1 MNLFGLKE
9 DNQIAFK
16 IITVIISFV
25 PLMFAIFYPKI
36 GAILGYAGAVSGFL
50 MIYLVPVL
58 AYLKMK
64 RLEILDPLAFINKE
78 EGKDLSKWYLQCA
91 LHLVI
96 PIYGF
101 IILVLV
107 FTS

>member
-1 MNLFGLKE
+1 MNLLGLKE
-9 DNQIAFK
+9 DNIKAFSA
-16 IITVIISFV
+16 ITIFITFV

-36 GAILGYAGAVSGFL
+36 GTILGYAGAVSGFL
-50 MIYLVPVL
+50 MIYLVPVA
-58 AYLKMK
+58 AYLQMK
-64 RLEILDPLAFINKE
+64 RLEILEPGESMKGGA
-78 EGKDLSKWYLQCA
+78 KDMKYWYLECG

-101 IILVLV
+101 TILVLV

>member
-9 DNQIAFK
+9 NNLIAFRV
-16 IITVIISFV
+16 ITIFISLV
-25 PLMFAIFYPKI
+25 PLLFAIFYPKI
-36 GAILGYAGAVSGFL
+36 GSILGYAGAVSGFL
-50 MIYLVPVL
+50 MIYLVPVV
-58 AYLKMK
+58 AYLQMK
-64 RLEILDPLAFINKE
+64 RLEILDPLRFINKE
-78 EGKDLSKWYLQCA
+78 GKDMSKWYIECG

-101 IILVLV
+101 TILVLV